1 MVVKALEFFCMA
13 SLSTDTARFR
23 PATDF
28 PKTIQTLERE
38 QADALYVEMRD
49 CLVFTNRSRGQL
61 IRRNTE
67 HKDKALALKST
78 IDTLQ
83 GLINQLQGQ
92 KQSQLQ
98 EREAIIAQLAG
109 EMTMMSSQ
117 LNTLSDAFDA
127 VGDIESEAQN
137 QWGRLLF
144 PSRIMRL
151 LQAVK
156 SVMMWWRSQEKSEF
170 EEKSHPAELVGDV
183 DEQDRLDH
191 PERYTDQASINR
203 DLLDR

>member
-1 MVVKALEFFCMA
+1 MTSSA
-13 SLSTDTARFR
+13 SNAARFR

-28 PKTIQTLERE
+28 PKNTGGCERE
-38 QADALYVEMRD
+38 QVDALYAEMRE
-49 CLVFTNRSRGQL
+49 CLIFTNRSRGQL

-67 HKDKALALKST
+67 HKEKALALRSR

-83 GLINQLQGQ
+83 GLINQLQTQ

-98 EREAIIAQLAG
+98 ERESLINQLAG
-109 EMTMMSSQ
+109 EMEEMSSQ
-117 LNTLSDAFDA
+117 LNTLSQAFDA
-127 VGDIESEAQN
+127 VGDLETEAQP
-137 QWGRLLF
+137 QWGRMLF

-151 LQAVK
+151 LSAVK
-156 SVMMWWRSQEKSEF
+156 SLMQWWRTQDNSQF
-170 EEKSHPAELVGDV
+170 EDTSSPAELVGDV

-203 DLLDR
+203 SLLDR